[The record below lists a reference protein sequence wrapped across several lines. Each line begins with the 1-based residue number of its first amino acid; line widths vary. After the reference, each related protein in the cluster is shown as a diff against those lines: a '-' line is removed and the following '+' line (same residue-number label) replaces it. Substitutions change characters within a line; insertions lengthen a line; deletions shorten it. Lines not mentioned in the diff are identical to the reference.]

1 MNGMTWV
8 IERLIEKTT
17 WMGLVNILV
26 SANVLHVSNDLTQS
40 LVGAAAAISGVILVI
55 MKENAKR

>member
-1 MNGMTWV
+1 MTWV